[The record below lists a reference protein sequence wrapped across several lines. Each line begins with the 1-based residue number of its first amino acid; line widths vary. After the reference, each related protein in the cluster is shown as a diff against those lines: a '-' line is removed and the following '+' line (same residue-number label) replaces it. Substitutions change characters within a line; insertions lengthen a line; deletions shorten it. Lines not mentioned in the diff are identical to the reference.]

1 MIKIKKLFI
10 KCNNFYIF
18 RNLNFFF
25 LKNNIY
31 VLTGNNG
38 TGKSSFLKS
47 FVNDEN
53 YFLTGEIYFQK
64 YNIKLYELDFV
75 SRIGIFISYQNSI
88 EIKNIKNIFFLKT
101 CFEIFNFNKKFFF
114 KKLKCYIKLLFYK
127 KDLLNR
133 SYNVG
138 FSGGEKKKNEFLFL
152 LIINPILILLDEIDS
167 GLDQTS
173 VLIIFNYLNLI
184 KKNKYI
190 ILISHNKN
198 INNFLLI
205 DFYLKIKKNKINILK
220 CI

>member
-10 KCNNFYIF
+10 KCNNLFIF
-18 RNLNFFF
+18 KNLNFFF
-25 LKNNIY
+25 EKNNIY
-31 VLTGNNG
+31 TLIGDNG

-47 FVNDEN
+47 LINDEN
-53 YFLTGEIYFQK
+53 YFITGEIFFQK
-64 YNIKLYELDFV
+64 YNIKLYELDFI

-101 CFEIFNFNKKFFF
+101 CFDIFNFNKKFFF
-114 KKLKCYIKLLFYK
+114 KKINYFTKIMFYK
-127 KDLLNR
+127 KELLIRN
-133 SYNVG
+133 YNFG

-152 LIINPILILLDEIDS
+152 LVSNPVLILLDEIDS
-167 GLDQTS
+167 GLEQSS

-190 ILISHNKN
+190 IIISHNKN
-198 INNFLLI
+198 IISILKI
-205 DFYLKIKKNKINILK
+205 DFFLKVKKNKINILK